1 MKSNYEKNY
10 EALQTINLEVDKLKE
25 ELDKLNES
33 IDYIKSNYPD
43 GTIYDLLSSDKSIED
58 YKANVIRLK
67 KEEQER
73 IKKNSDYIEKLEEQE
88 MLQAFVD
95 NYVSNLKDK
104 INNNREQISERKLEK
119 ERKAQELEDAK
130 QNFKANFEKTMSKP
144 GLLKEKVASKLLN
157 DILYSKCLSEQ
168 EKSEYRSE
176 VNKRLKEN
184 EEILIKEPKVKAE
197 KKHIIKNI
205 FKCVVAKGKGPT
217 VDAMKNIFDKS
228 IGRVVKGVKGIY
240 QRFCDKVTKSI
251 QEALDSSFEY
261 LSYLMNQMEEMNANY
276 QEEISGLKEYISNLE
291 NHISRQEDLN
301 SAFDIDLN
309 ANKNESKG
317 YTDEEI
323 MDEMSKA
330 SIYAQEEQRRK
341 EESESKNDSIK
352 YLTKQESPEFGINNL
367 KNQNIFNSMTRSAFD
382 IQNEQN
388 KKEPESKNDSA
399 KYITKQENPE
409 FGSQKEEKKKDQI
422 DDNVVLLQP
431 DEVKTAKEVEEEK
444 KEETKEQ
451 LKQKIEALKKAK
463 EDKEVILEILRQYQM
478 NQLNQSDNN
487 NMKM

>member
-1 MKSNYEKNY
+1 MKSSYEENYK
-10 EALQTINLEVDKLKE
+10 ALQTINLEVDKLKE

-73 IKKNSDYIEKLEEQE
+73 IEKNAEYNEKLKEQE
-88 MLQAFVD
+88 MLQALVD
-95 NYVSNLKDK
+95 NYNK
-104 INNNREQISERKLEK
+104 QISERKLEE

-130 QNFKANFEKTMSKP
+130 QNFKTNFEKTMSKP
-144 GLLKEKVASKLLN
+144 GLLKETVASKLLN

-197 KKHIIKNI
+197 KKHIIKNK
-205 FKCVVAKGKGPT
+205 FKCVVAKGKEAT
-217 VDAMKNIFDKS
+217 VNAMKNVFNKS
-228 IGRVVKGVKGIY
+228 IGKVVNGVKGIY
-240 QRFCDKVTKSI
+240 QRFCDNVTKSI
-251 QEALDSSFEY
+251 QEELDYSFGYIE
-261 LSYLMNQMEEMNANY
+261 SLMNQMEEMNAKY
-276 QEEISGLKEYISNLE
+276 QEEISNLKGNIRNLE

-309 ANKNESKG
+309 TNKNESKG

-330 SIYAQEEQRRK
+330 SIYAQEEQ
-341 EESESKNDSIK
+341 
-352 YLTKQESPEFGINNL
+352 
-367 KNQNIFNSMTRSAFD
+367 
-382 IQNEQN
+382 N
-388 KKEPESKNDSA
+388 KKKPESKNDSA

-409 FGSQKEEKKKDQI
+409 FDIDINNLKKGNVNENIFDFMTKSAFDMQKEQNKKEPESKNDSAKYIPKQENPEFNIQKEQQKKEQI
-422 DDNVVLLQP
+422 DEYEKMNNEVYTGEVMSEKEMK
-431 DEVKTAKEVEEEK
+431 DEYKKEAKEE
-444 KEETKEQ
+444 
-451 LKQKIEALKKAK
+451 LKKA
-463 EDKEVILEILRQYQM
+463 ILQEMQKKAQM
-478 NQLNQSDNN
+478 YKQMYQSDNN
-487 NMKM
+487 IIMKR

>member
-1 MKSNYEKNY
+1 MKSSYEENYK
-10 EALQTINLEVDKLKE
+10 ALQTINLEVDKLKE

-33 IDYIKSNYPD
+33 IDYIKTNYPD

-73 IKKNSDYIEKLEEQE
+73 IEKNAEYTEKLKEQE
-88 MLQAFVD
+88 MLQALVD
-95 NYVSNLKDK
+95 NYNK
-104 INNNREQISERKLEK
+104 QISERKLEE

-130 QNFKANFEKTMSKP
+130 QNFKTNFEKTISKP
-144 GLLKEKVASKLLN
+144 GLLKETVASKLLN

-197 KKHIIKNI
+197 KKHIIKNK
-205 FKCVVAKGKGPT
+205 FKCVVAKGKEAT
-217 VDAMKNIFDKS
+217 VNAMKNVFNKS
-228 IGRVVKGVKGIY
+228 IGKVVNGAKGIY

-251 QEALDSSFEY
+251 QEKLDYSFGYIE
-261 LSYLMNQMEEMNANY
+261 SLMNQMEEMNAKY
-276 QEEISGLKEYISNLE
+276 QEEISNLKDNISNLE

-330 SIYAQEEQRRK
+330 SIYAQEEQ
-341 EESESKNDSIK
+341 
-352 YLTKQESPEFGINNL
+352 
-367 KNQNIFNSMTRSAFD
+367 
-382 IQNEQN
+382 N

-409 FGSQKEEKKKDQI
+409 FDIDINNLKKGNVNENIFDFMTKSAFDMQKEQNKKEQI
-422 DDNVVLLQP
+422 DKYEKMNNEVYTGEVLP
-431 DEVKTAKEVEEEK
+431 VDSEEVKNAIDIDAEKSAKAYYEHKK
-444 KEETKEQ
+444 KEEEINR
-451 LKQKIEALKKAK
+451 LKAQRNMY
-463 EDKEVILEILRQYQM
+463 VQM
-478 NQLNQSDNN
+478 IPTENN
-487 NMKM
+487 NRSMGM

>member
-1 MKSNYEKNY
+1 MKSSYEENYK
-10 EALQTINLEVDKLKE
+10 ALQTINLEVDKLKE

-73 IKKNSDYIEKLEEQE
+73 IEKNAEYNEKLKEQE
-88 MLQAFVD
+88 MLQALVD
-95 NYVSNLKDK
+95 NYNK
-104 INNNREQISERKLEK
+104 QISERKLEE

-130 QNFKANFEKTMSKP
+130 QNFKTNFEKTMSKP
-144 GLLKEKVASKLLN
+144 GLLKETVASKLLN

-197 KKHIIKNI
+197 KKHIIKNK
-205 FKCVVAKGKGPT
+205 FKCVVAKGKEVT
-217 VDAMKNIFDKS
+217 VNTMKNVFNKS
-228 IGRVVKGVKGIY
+228 IGKVVNGAKGIY
-240 QRFCDKVTKSI
+240 QRLVTKSI
-251 QEALDSSFEY
+251 QEELDYSFGYIE
-261 LSYLMNQMEEMNANY
+261 SLMNQMEEMNAKY
-276 QEEISGLKEYISNLE
+276 QEEISNLKENISNLE

-309 ANKNESKG
+309 ANKNKSKG

-330 SIYAQEEQRRK
+330 SIYAQE
-341 EESESKNDSIK
+341 
-352 YLTKQESPEFGINNL
+352 
-367 KNQNIFNSMTRSAFD
+367 
-382 IQNEQN
+382 EQN

-409 FGSQKEEKKKDQI
+409 FDIDINNLKKGNVNENIFDFMTKSAFDMQKEQNKKEQI
-422 DDNVVLLQP
+422 DKYEKMNNEVYTGEVLP
-431 DEVKTAKEVEEEK
+431 VDSEEVKNAIDIDAEKSAKAYYEHKK
-444 KEETKEQ
+444 KEEEINR
-451 LKQKIEALKKAK
+451 LKAQRNMY
-463 EDKEVILEILRQYQM
+463 VQM
-478 NQLNQSDNN
+478 IPTENN
-487 NMKM
+487 NRSMGM

>member
-1 MKSNYEKNY
+1 MKSSYEENYK
-10 EALQTINLEVDKLKE
+10 ALQTINLEVDKLKE

-33 IDYIKSNYPD
+33 INYIKSNYPD
-43 GTIYDLLSSDKSIED
+43 ETISIYDLLSSDKSIED

-73 IKKNSDYIEKLEEQE
+73 IEKNAEYTEKLKEQE
-88 MLQAFVD
+88 MLQALVD
-95 NYVSNLKDK
+95 NYNK
-104 INNNREQISERKLEK
+104 QISERKLEE

-130 QNFKANFEKTMSKP
+130 QNFKTNFEKTMSKP
-144 GLLKEKVASKLLN
+144 GLLKETVVSKLLN

-197 KKHIIKNI
+197 KKHIIKNK
-205 FKCVVAKGKGPT
+205 FKCVVAKGKEAT
-217 VDAMKNIFDKS
+217 VNAMKNVFNKS
-228 IGRVVKGVKGIY
+228 IGKVVNGAKGIY

-251 QEALDSSFEY
+251 QEELDYSFGYIE
-261 LSYLMNQMEEMNANY
+261 SLMNQMEEMNAKY
-276 QEEISGLKEYISNLE
+276 QEEISNLKENISNLE

-330 SIYAQEEQRRK
+330 SIYAQEEQ
-341 EESESKNDSIK
+341 
-352 YLTKQESPEFGINNL
+352 
-367 KNQNIFNSMTRSAFD
+367 
-382 IQNEQN
+382 N

-409 FGSQKEEKKKDQI
+409 FDIDINNLKKGNVNENIFDFMTKSAFDMQKEQTKKEQI
-422 DDNVVLLQP
+422 DKYEKMNNEVYTGEVLP
-431 DEVKTAKEVEEEK
+431 VDSEEVKNAIDIDAEKSAKAYYEHKK
-444 KEETKEQ
+444 KEEEINR
-451 LKQKIEALKKAK
+451 LKAQKNMY
-463 EDKEVILEILRQYQM
+463 VQM
-478 NQLNQSDNN
+478 IPTENN
-487 NMKM
+487 NRSMGM

>member
-1 MKSNYEKNY
+1 MKSSYEENYK
-10 EALQTINLEVDKLKE
+10 ALQTINLEVDKLKE

-33 IDYIKSNYPD
+33 IDYIKTNYPD

-58 YKANVIRLK
+58 YKANVIKLK

-73 IKKNSDYIEKLEEQE
+73 IEKNAEYNEKLKEQE
-88 MLQAFVD
+88 MLQALVD
-95 NYVSNLKDK
+95 NYNK
-104 INNNREQISERKLEK
+104 QISERKLEE

-130 QNFKANFEKTMSKP
+130 QNFKTNFEKTMSKP
-144 GLLKEKVASKLLN
+144 GLLKETVASKLLN

-197 KKHIIKNI
+197 KKHIIKNK
-205 FKCVVAKGKGPT
+205 FKCVVAKGKEAT
-217 VDAMKNIFDKS
+217 VNAMKNVFNKS
-228 IGRVVKGVKGIY
+228 IGKVVNGVKGIY

-251 QEALDSSFEY
+251 QEELDYSFGYIE
-261 LSYLMNQMEEMNANY
+261 SLMNQMEEMNAKY
-276 QEEISGLKEYISNLE
+276 QEEISNLKGNIRNLE

-330 SIYAQEEQRRK
+330 SIYAQEEQ
-341 EESESKNDSIK
+341 
-352 YLTKQESPEFGINNL
+352 
-367 KNQNIFNSMTRSAFD
+367 
-382 IQNEQN
+382 N

-409 FGSQKEEKKKDQI
+409 FDIDINNLKKGNVNENIFDFMTKSAFDMQKEQNKKEQI
-422 DDNVVLLQP
+422 DKYEKMNNEVYTGEVLP
-431 DEVKTAKEVEEEK
+431 VDSEEVKNAIDIDAEKSAKAYYEHKK
-444 KEETKEQ
+444 KEEEINR
-451 LKQKIEALKKAK
+451 LKAQRNMY
-463 EDKEVILEILRQYQM
+463 VQM
-478 NQLNQSDNN
+478 IPTENN
-487 NMKM
+487 NRSMGM

>member
-1 MKSNYEKNY
+1 MKSSYEENYK
-10 EALQTINLEVDKLKE
+10 ALQTINLEVDKLKE

-73 IKKNSDYIEKLEEQE
+73 IEKNAEYNEKLKEQE
-88 MLQAFVD
+88 MLQALVD
-95 NYVSNLKDK
+95 NYNK
-104 INNNREQISERKLEK
+104 QISERKLEE

-130 QNFKANFEKTMSKP
+130 QNFKTYFEKTMSKP

-197 KKHIIKNI
+197 KKHIIKNK
-205 FKCVVAKGKGPT
+205 FKCVVAKGKEVT
-217 VDAMKNIFDKS
+217 VNTMKNVFNKS
-228 IGRVVKGVKGIY
+228 IGKVVNGAKGIY
-240 QRFCDKVTKSI
+240 QRLVTKSI
-251 QEALDSSFEY
+251 QEELDYSFGYIE
-261 LSYLMNQMEEMNANY
+261 SLMNQMEEMNAKY
-276 QEEISGLKEYISNLE
+276 QEEISNLKDNISNLE

-330 SIYAQEEQRRK
+330 SIYAQEEQ
-341 EESESKNDSIK
+341 
-352 YLTKQESPEFGINNL
+352 
-367 KNQNIFNSMTRSAFD
+367 
-382 IQNEQN
+382 N
-388 KKEPESKNDSA
+388 KKETESKNDSA

-409 FGSQKEEKKKDQI
+409 FDIDINNLKKGNVNENIFDFMTKSAFDMQKEQNKKEQI
-422 DDNVVLLQP
+422 DKYEKMNNEVYTGEVLP
-431 DEVKTAKEVEEEK
+431 VDSEEVKNAIDIDAEKSAKAYYEHKK
-444 KEETKEQ
+444 KEEEINR
-451 LKQKIEALKKAK
+451 LKAQRNMY
-463 EDKEVILEILRQYQM
+463 VQM
-478 NQLNQSDNN
+478 IPTENN
-487 NMKM
+487 NRSMGM

>member
-1 MKSNYEKNY
+1 MKSSYEENYK
-10 EALQTINLEVDKLKE
+10 ALQTINLEVDKLKE

-33 IDYIKSNYPD
+33 IDYIKTNYPD

-58 YKANVIRLK
+58 YKANVIKLK

-73 IKKNSDYIEKLEEQE
+73 IEKNAEYYEKLKEQE
-88 MLQAFVD
+88 MLQALVD
-95 NYVSNLKDK
+95 NYNK
-104 INNNREQISERKLEK
+104 QISERKLEE

-130 QNFKANFEKTMSKP
+130 QNFKTYFEKTMSKP
-144 GLLKEKVASKLLN
+144 GLLKETVASKLLN

-197 KKHIIKNI
+197 KKHIIKNK
-205 FKCVVAKGKGPT
+205 FKCVVAKGKEVT
-217 VDAMKNIFDKS
+217 VSTMKNVFNKS
-228 IGRVVKGVKGIY
+228 IGKVVNGAKGIY
-240 QRFCDKVTKSI
+240 QRLVTKSI
-251 QEALDSSFEY
+251 QEELDYSFGYIE
-261 LSYLMNQMEEMNANY
+261 SLMNQMEQMNAKY
-276 QEEISGLKEYISNLE
+276 QEEISNLKENISNLE

-309 ANKNESKG
+309 ANKNKSKG

-330 SIYAQEEQRRK
+330 SIYAQE
-341 EESESKNDSIK
+341 
-352 YLTKQESPEFGINNL
+352 
-367 KNQNIFNSMTRSAFD
+367 
-382 IQNEQN
+382 EQN

-409 FGSQKEEKKKDQI
+409 FDIDINNLKKGNVNENIFDFMTKSAFDMQKEQNKKEQI
-422 DDNVVLLQP
+422 DKYEKMNNEVYTGEVLP
-431 DEVKTAKEVEEEK
+431 VDSEEVKNAIDIDAEKSAKAYYEHKK
-444 KEETKEQ
+444 KEEEINR
-451 LKQKIEALKKAK
+451 LKAQRNMY
-463 EDKEVILEILRQYQM
+463 VQM
-478 NQLNQSDNN
+478 IPTENN
-487 NMKM
+487 NRSMGM

>member
-1 MKSNYEKNY
+1 MKSSYEENYK
-10 EALQTINLEVDKLKE
+10 ALQTINLEVDKLKE

-73 IKKNSDYIEKLEEQE
+73 IEKNAEYNEKLKEQE
-88 MLQAFVD
+88 MLQALVD
-95 NYVSNLKDK
+95 NYNK
-104 INNNREQISERKLEK
+104 QISERKLEE

-184 EEILIKEPKVKAE
+184 EEILIKEPKVKTE
-197 KKHIIKNI
+197 KKHIIKNK
-205 FKCVVAKGKGPT
+205 FKCVVAKGKEAT
-217 VDAMKNIFDKS
+217 VNAMKNVFNKS
-228 IGRVVKGVKGIY
+228 IGKVVNGAKGIY

-251 QEALDSSFEY
+251 QEELDYSFGYIE
-261 LSYLMNQMEEMNANY
+261 SLMNQMEEMNAKY
-276 QEEISGLKEYISNLE
+276 QEEISNLKENISNLE

-330 SIYAQEEQRRK
+330 SIYAQEEQ
-341 EESESKNDSIK
+341 
-352 YLTKQESPEFGINNL
+352 
-367 KNQNIFNSMTRSAFD
+367 
-382 IQNEQN
+382 N

-409 FGSQKEEKKKDQI
+409 FDIDINNLKKGNVNENIFDFMTKSAFDMQKEQNKKEQI
-422 DDNVVLLQP
+422 DKYEKMNNEVYTGEVLP
-431 DEVKTAKEVEEEK
+431 VDSEEVKNAIDIDAEKSAKAYYEHKK
-444 KEETKEQ
+444 KEEEINR
-451 LKQKIEALKKAK
+451 LKAQRNMY
-463 EDKEVILEILRQYQM
+463 VQM
-478 NQLNQSDNN
+478 IPTENN
-487 NMKM
+487 NRSMGM

>member
-1 MKSNYEKNY
+1 MKSSYEENYK
-10 EALQTINLEVDKLKE
+10 ALQTINLEVDKLKE

-33 IDYIKSNYPD
+33 IDYIKTNYPD

-58 YKANVIRLK
+58 YKANVIKLK

-73 IKKNSDYIEKLEEQE
+73 IEKNAEYNEKLKEQE
-88 MLQAFVD
+88 MLQALVD
-95 NYVSNLKDK
+95 NYNK
-104 INNNREQISERKLEK
+104 QISERKLEE

-130 QNFKANFEKTMSKP
+130 QNFKTYFEKTMSKP
-144 GLLKEKVASKLLN
+144 GLLKETVASKLLN

-197 KKHIIKNI
+197 KKHIIKNK
-205 FKCVVAKGKGPT
+205 FKCVVAKGKEVT
-217 VDAMKNIFDKS
+217 VNTMKNVFNKS
-228 IGRVVKGVKGIY
+228 IGKVVNGAKGIY
-240 QRFCDKVTKSI
+240 QRLVTKSI
-251 QEALDSSFEY
+251 QEELDYSFGYIE
-261 LSYLMNQMEEMNANY
+261 SLMNQMEQMNAKY
-276 QEEISGLKEYISNLE
+276 QEEISNLKENISNLE

-309 ANKNESKG
+309 ANKNKSKG

-330 SIYAQEEQRRK
+330 SIYAQE
-341 EESESKNDSIK
+341 
-352 YLTKQESPEFGINNL
+352 
-367 KNQNIFNSMTRSAFD
+367 
-382 IQNEQN
+382 EQN

-409 FGSQKEEKKKDQI
+409 FDIDINNLKKGNVNENIFDFMTKSAFDMQKEQNKKEQI
-422 DDNVVLLQP
+422 DKYEKMNNEVYTGEVLP
-431 DEVKTAKEVEEEK
+431 VDSEEVKNAIDIDAEKSAKAYYEHKK
-444 KEETKEQ
+444 KEEEINR
-451 LKQKIEALKKAK
+451 LKAQRNMY
-463 EDKEVILEILRQYQM
+463 VQM
-478 NQLNQSDNN
+478 IPTENN
-487 NMKM
+487 NRSMGM

>member
-1 MKSNYEKNY
+1 MKSSYEENYK
-10 EALQTINLEVDKLKE
+10 ALQTINLEVDKLKE

-73 IKKNSDYIEKLEEQE
+73 IEKNAEYTEKLKEQE
-88 MLQAFVD
+88 MLQALVD
-95 NYVSNLKDK
+95 NYNK
-104 INNNREQISERKLEK
+104 QISERKLEE

-130 QNFKANFEKTMSKP
+130 QNFKTNFEKTISKP
-144 GLLKEKVASKLLN
+144 GLLKETVASKLLN

-197 KKHIIKNI
+197 KKHIIKNK
-205 FKCVVAKGKGPT
+205 FKCVVAKGKEAT
-217 VDAMKNIFDKS
+217 VNAMKNVFNKS
-228 IGRVVKGVKGIY
+228 IGKVVNGAKGIY

-251 QEALDSSFEY
+251 QEELDYSFGYIE
-261 LSYLMNQMEEMNANY
+261 SLMNQMEEMNAKY
-276 QEEISGLKEYISNLE
+276 QEEISNLKDNISNLE

-330 SIYAQEEQRRK
+330 SIYAQEEQ
-341 EESESKNDSIK
+341 
-352 YLTKQESPEFGINNL
+352 
-367 KNQNIFNSMTRSAFD
+367 
-382 IQNEQN
+382 N

-409 FGSQKEEKKKDQI
+409 FDIDINNLKKGNVNENIFDFMTKSAFDMQKEQNKKEQI
-422 DDNVVLLQP
+422 DKYEKMNNEVYTGEVLP
-431 DEVKTAKEVEEEK
+431 VDSEEVKNAIDIDAEKSAKAYYEHKK
-444 KEETKEQ
+444 KEEEINR
-451 LKQKIEALKKAK
+451 LKAQRNMY
-463 EDKEVILEILRQYQM
+463 VQM
-478 NQLNQSDNN
+478 IPTENN
-487 NMKM
+487 NRSMGM

>member
-1 MKSNYEKNY
+1 MKSSYEENYK
-10 EALQTINLEVDKLKE
+10 ALQTINLEVDKLKE

-33 IDYIKSNYPD
+33 IDYIKTNYPD

-58 YKANVIRLK
+58 YKANVIKLK

-73 IKKNSDYIEKLEEQE
+73 IEKNAEYNEKLKEQE
-88 MLQAFVD
+88 MLQALVD
-95 NYVSNLKDK
+95 NYNK
-104 INNNREQISERKLEK
+104 QISERKLEE

-130 QNFKANFEKTMSKP
+130 QNFKTYFEKTMSKP

-197 KKHIIKNI
+197 KKHIIKNK
-205 FKCVVAKGKGPT
+205 FKCVVAKGKEVT
-217 VDAMKNIFDKS
+217 VNTMKNVFNKS
-228 IGRVVKGVKGIY
+228 IGKVVNGAKGIY
-240 QRFCDKVTKSI
+240 QRLVTKSI
-251 QEALDSSFEY
+251 QEELDYSFGYIE
-261 LSYLMNQMEEMNANY
+261 SLMNQMEQMNAKY
-276 QEEISGLKEYISNLE
+276 QEEISNLKENISNLE

-309 ANKNESKG
+309 ANKNKSKG

-330 SIYAQEEQRRK
+330 SIYAQEEQ
-341 EESESKNDSIK
+341 
-352 YLTKQESPEFGINNL
+352 
-367 KNQNIFNSMTRSAFD
+367 
-382 IQNEQN
+382 N

-399 KYITKQENPE
+399 KYIPKQENPE
-409 FGSQKEEKKKDQI
+409 FDIDINNLKKGNVNENIFDFMTKSAFDMQKEQNKKEQI
-422 DDNVVLLQP
+422 DKYEKMNNEVYTGEVLP
-431 DEVKTAKEVEEEK
+431 VDSEEVKNAIDIDAEKSAKAYYEHKK
-444 KEETKEQ
+444 KEEEINR
-451 LKQKIEALKKAK
+451 LKAQRNMY
-463 EDKEVILEILRQYQM
+463 VQM
-478 NQLNQSDNN
+478 IPTENN
-487 NMKM
+487 NRSMGM

>member
-1 MKSNYEKNY
+1 MKSSYEENYK
-10 EALQTINLEVDKLKE
+10 ALQTINLEVDKLKE

-73 IKKNSDYIEKLEEQE
+73 IEKNAEYNEKLKEQE
-88 MLQAFVD
+88 MLQALVD
-95 NYVSNLKDK
+95 NYNK
-104 INNNREQISERKLEK
+104 QISERKLEE

-130 QNFKANFEKTMSKP
+130 QNFKTYFEKTMSKP

-197 KKHIIKNI
+197 KKHIIKNK
-205 FKCVVAKGKGPT
+205 FKCVVAKGKEVT
-217 VDAMKNIFDKS
+217 VNTMKNVFNKS
-228 IGRVVKGVKGIY
+228 IGKVVNGAKGIY
-240 QRFCDKVTKSI
+240 QRLVTKSI
-251 QEALDSSFEY
+251 QEELDYSFGYIE
-261 LSYLMNQMEEMNANY
+261 SLMNQMEQMNAKY
-276 QEEISGLKEYISNLE
+276 QEEISNLKENISNLE

-309 ANKNESKG
+309 ANKNKSKG

-330 SIYAQEEQRRK
+330 SIYAQE
-341 EESESKNDSIK
+341 
-352 YLTKQESPEFGINNL
+352 
-367 KNQNIFNSMTRSAFD
+367 
-382 IQNEQN
+382 EQN

-409 FGSQKEEKKKDQI
+409 FDIYINNLKKGNVNENIFDFMTKSAFDMQKEQNKKEQI
-422 DDNVVLLQP
+422 DKYEKMNNEVYTGEVLP
-431 DEVKTAKEVEEEK
+431 VDSEEVKNAIDIDAEKSAKAYYEHKK
-444 KEETKEQ
+444 KEEEINR
-451 LKQKIEALKKAK
+451 LKAQKNMY
-463 EDKEVILEILRQYQM
+463 VQM
-478 NQLNQSDNN
+478 IPTENN
-487 NMKM
+487 NRSMGM

>member
-1 MKSNYEKNY
+1 MKSSYEENYK
-10 EALQTINLEVDKLKE
+10 ALQTINLEVDKLKE

-43 GTIYDLLSSDKSIED
+43 ETISIYDLLSSDKSIED

-73 IKKNSDYIEKLEEQE
+73 IDKNTEYTEKLKEQE
-88 MLQAFVD
+88 MLQALVD
-95 NYVSNLKDK
+95 SYVSNLKDK

-130 QNFKANFEKTMSKP
+130 QNFKTSFEKTMSKP
-144 GLLKEKVASKLLN
+144 GLLKETVASKLLN

-197 KKHIIKNI
+197 KKHIIKNK
-205 FKCVVAKGKGPT
+205 FKCVVAKGKEVT
-217 VDAMKNIFDKS
+217 VNAMKNVFNKS
-228 IGRVVKGVKGIY
+228 IGKVVNGAKGIY

-251 QEALDSSFEY
+251 QEELDYSFGYIE
-261 LSYLMNQMEEMNANY
+261 SLMNQMEEMNAKY
-276 QEEISGLKEYISNLE
+276 QEEISNLKENISNLE

-330 SIYAQEEQRRK
+330 SIYAQEEQ
-341 EESESKNDSIK
+341 
-352 YLTKQESPEFGINNL
+352 
-367 KNQNIFNSMTRSAFD
+367 
-382 IQNEQN
+382 N

-409 FGSQKEEKKKDQI
+409 FDIDINNLKKGNVNENIFDFMTKSAFDMQKE
-422 DDNVVLLQP
+422 
-431 DEVKTAKEVEEEK
+431 
-444 KEETKEQ
+444 
-451 LKQKIEALKKAK
+451 
-463 EDKEVILEILRQYQM
+463 
-478 NQLNQSDNN
+478 
-487 NMKM
+487 

>member
-1 MKSNYEKNY
+1 MKSSYEENYK
-10 EALQTINLEVDKLKE
+10 ALQTINLEVDKLKE

-43 GTIYDLLSSDKSIED
+43 ETISIYDLLSSDKSIED

-73 IKKNSDYIEKLEEQE
+73 IDKNTEYTEKLKEQE
-88 MLQAFVD
+88 MLQALVD
-95 NYVSNLKDK
+95 SYVSNLKDK

-130 QNFKANFEKTMSKP
+130 QNFKTSFEKTMSKP
-144 GLLKEKVASKLLN
+144 GLLKETVASKLLN

-197 KKHIIKNI
+197 KKHIIKNK
-205 FKCVVAKGKGPT
+205 FKCVVAKGKEVT
-217 VDAMKNIFDKS
+217 VNAMKNVFNKS
-228 IGRVVKGVKGIY
+228 IGKVVNGAKGIY

-251 QEALDSSFEY
+251 QEELDYSFGYIE
-261 LSYLMNQMEEMNANY
+261 SLMNQMEEMNAKY
-276 QEEISGLKEYISNLE
+276 QEEISNLKENISNLE

-330 SIYAQEEQRRK
+330 SIYAQEEQ
-341 EESESKNDSIK
+341 
-352 YLTKQESPEFGINNL
+352 
-367 KNQNIFNSMTRSAFD
+367 
-382 IQNEQN
+382 N

-409 FGSQKEEKKKDQI
+409 FDIDINNLKKGNVNENIFDFMTKSAFDMQKEQNKKEQI
-422 DDNVVLLQP
+422 DKYEKMNNEVYTGEVLP
-431 DEVKTAKEVEEEK
+431 IDSEEVKNAIDIDAEKSAKAYYEHKK
-444 KEETKEQ
+444 KEEEINR
-451 LKQKIEALKKAK
+451 LKAQKNMY
-463 EDKEVILEILRQYQM
+463 VQM
-478 NQLNQSDNN
+478 IPTENN
-487 NMKM
+487 NRSMGM

>member
-1 MKSNYEKNY
+1 MKSSYEENYK
-10 EALQTINLEVDKLKE
+10 ALQTINLEVDKLKE

-33 IDYIKSNYPD
+33 IDYIKTNYPD

-73 IKKNSDYIEKLEEQE
+73 IEKNAEYTEKLKEQE
-88 MLQAFVD
+88 MLQALVD
-95 NYVSNLKDK
+95 NYNK
-104 INNNREQISERKLEK
+104 QISERKLEE

-130 QNFKANFEKTMSKP
+130 QNFKTNFEKTMSKP
-144 GLLKEKVASKLLN
+144 GLLKETVASKLLN

-197 KKHIIKNI
+197 KKHIIKNK
-205 FKCVVAKGKGPT
+205 FKCVVAKGKEAT
-217 VDAMKNIFDKS
+217 VNAMKNVFNKS
-228 IGRVVKGVKGIY
+228 IGKVVNGAKGIY

-251 QEALDSSFEY
+251 QEGLDYSFGYIE
-261 LSYLMNQMEEMNANY
+261 SLMNQMEEMNAKY
-276 QEEISGLKEYISNLE
+276 QEEISNLKDNISNLE

-330 SIYAQEEQRRK
+330 SIYAQEEQ
-341 EESESKNDSIK
+341 
-352 YLTKQESPEFGINNL
+352 
-367 KNQNIFNSMTRSAFD
+367 
-382 IQNEQN
+382 N
-388 KKEPESKNDSA
+388 KKEPESKNDSV

-409 FGSQKEEKKKDQI
+409 FDIDINNLKKGNANENIFDFMTKSAFDMQKEQNKKEQI
-422 DDNVVLLQP
+422 DKYEKMNNEVYTGEVLP
-431 DEVKTAKEVEEEK
+431 IDSEEVKNAIDIDAEKSAKAYYEHKK
-444 KEETKEQ
+444 KEEEINR
-451 LKQKIEALKKAK
+451 LKAQKNMY
-463 EDKEVILEILRQYQM
+463 VQM
-478 NQLNQSDNN
+478 IPTENN
-487 NMKM
+487 NRSMGM

>member
-1 MKSNYEKNY
+1 MKSNYEENFK
-10 EALQTINLEVDKLKE
+10 ALQTINLEVDKLKE

-73 IKKNSDYIEKLEEQE
+73 IEKNAEYNEKLKEQE
-88 MLQAFVD
+88 MLQALVD
-95 NYVSNLKDK
+95 NYNK
-104 INNNREQISERKLEK
+104 QISERKLEE

-130 QNFKANFEKTMSKP
+130 QNFKINFEKTMSKP
-144 GLLKEKVASKLLN
+144 GLLKETVASKLLN

-197 KKHIIKNI
+197 KKHIIKNK
-205 FKCVVAKGKGPT
+205 FKCVVAKGKEAT
-217 VDAMKNIFDKS
+217 VNAMKNVFNKS
-228 IGRVVKGVKGIY
+228 IGKVVNGVKGIY

-251 QEALDSSFEY
+251 QEELDYSFGYIE
-261 LSYLMNQMEEMNANY
+261 SLMNQMEEMNAKY
-276 QEEISGLKEYISNLE
+276 QEEISNLKGNIRNLE

-309 ANKNESKG
+309 TNKNESKG

-330 SIYAQEEQRRK
+330 SIYAQEEQ
-341 EESESKNDSIK
+341 
-352 YLTKQESPEFGINNL
+352 
-367 KNQNIFNSMTRSAFD
+367 
-382 IQNEQN
+382 N
-388 KKEPESKNDSA
+388 KKKPESKNDSA

-409 FGSQKEEKKKDQI
+409 FDIDINNLKKGNVNENIFDFMTKSAFDMQKEQNKKEQI
-422 DDNVVLLQP
+422 DEYEKMNNEVYTGEVLP
-431 DEVKTAKEVEEEK
+431 IDSEEVKNAIDINAEKSAKAYYEHKK
-444 KEETKEQ
+444 KEEEINR
-451 LKQKIEALKKAK
+451 LKAQRNMY
-463 EDKEVILEILRQYQM
+463 VQM
-478 NQLNQSDNN
+478 IPTENN
-487 NMKM
+487 NRSMGM

>member
-1 MKSNYEKNY
+1 MKFSYEENYK
-10 EALQTINLEVDKLKE
+10 ALQTINLEVDKLKE

-73 IKKNSDYIEKLEEQE
+73 IEKNAEYTEKLKEQE
-88 MLQAFVD
+88 MLQALVD
-95 NYVSNLKDK
+95 NYNK
-104 INNNREQISERKLEK
+104 QISERKLEE

-130 QNFKANFEKTMSKP
+130 QNFKTNFKKTMSKP
-144 GLLKEKVASKLLN
+144 GLLKETVASKLLN

-197 KKHIIKNI
+197 KKHIIKNK
-205 FKCVVAKGKGPT
+205 FKCVVAKGKEVT
-217 VDAMKNIFDKS
+217 VNTMKNVFNKS
-228 IGRVVKGVKGIY
+228 IGKVVNGAKGIY

-251 QEALDSSFEY
+251 QEKLDYSFGYIE
-261 LSYLMNQMEEMNANY
+261 SLMNQMEQMNAKY
-276 QEEISGLKEYISNLE
+276 QEEISNLKENISNLE

-330 SIYAQEEQRRK
+330 SIYAQEEQNKK
-341 EESESKNDSIK
+341 EHESKNDSAK
-352 YLTKQESPEFGINNL
+352 YIPKQENPEFDIDINNL
-367 KNQNIFNSMTRSAFD
+367 KKGNVNENIFDFMTKSAFD
-382 IQNEQN
+382 MQKEQN

-399 KYITKQENPE
+399 KYIPKQENPE
-409 FGSQKEEKKKDQI
+409 FNIQKEQQKKEQI
-422 DDNVVLLQP
+422 DEYEKMNNEVYTGEVMSEKEMK
-431 DEVKTAKEVEEEK
+431 DEYKKEAKEE
-444 KEETKEQ
+444 
-451 LKQKIEALKKAK
+451 LKKA
-463 EDKEVILEILRQYQM
+463 ILQEMQKKAQM
-478 NQLNQSDNN
+478 YKQMYQSDNN
-487 NMKM
+487 IIMKR

>member
-1 MKSNYEKNY
+1 MKSSYEENYK
-10 EALQTINLEVDKLKE
+10 ALQTINLEVDKLKE

-73 IKKNSDYIEKLEEQE
+73 IEKNAEYTEKLKEQE
-88 MLQAFVD
+88 MLQALVD
-95 NYVSNLKDK
+95 NYNK
-104 INNNREQISERKLEK
+104 QISERKLEE

-130 QNFKANFEKTMSKP
+130 QNFKTNFEKTMSKP
-144 GLLKEKVASKLLN
+144 GLLKETVASKLLN

-197 KKHIIKNI
+197 KKHIIKNK
-205 FKCVVAKGKGPT
+205 FKCVVAKGKEAT
-217 VDAMKNIFDKS
+217 VNAMKNVFNKS
-228 IGRVVKGVKGIY
+228 IGKVVNGVKGIY
-240 QRFCDKVTKSI
+240 QRFCDKVTKSN
-251 QEALDSSFEY
+251 QEELDYSFEY
-261 LSYLMNQMEEMNANY
+261 IESLMNQMEEMNAKY
-276 QEEISGLKEYISNLE
+276 QEEISNLKENISNLE

-330 SIYAQEEQRRK
+330 SIYAQEEQ
-341 EESESKNDSIK
+341 
-352 YLTKQESPEFGINNL
+352 
-367 KNQNIFNSMTRSAFD
+367 
-382 IQNEQN
+382 N

-409 FGSQKEEKKKDQI
+409 FDIDINNLKKGNVNENIFDFMTKSAFDMQKEQNKKEQI
-422 DDNVVLLQP
+422 DKYEKMNNEVYTGEVLP
-431 DEVKTAKEVEEEK
+431 VDSEEVKNAIDIDAEKSAKAYYEHKK
-444 KEETKEQ
+444 KEEEINR
-451 LKQKIEALKKAK
+451 LKAQKNMY
-463 EDKEVILEILRQYQM
+463 VQM
-478 NQLNQSDNN
+478 IPTENN
-487 NMKM
+487 NRSMGM

>member
-1 MKSNYEKNY
+1 MKSSYEENYK
-10 EALQTINLEVDKLKE
+10 ALQTINLEVDKLKE

-43 GTIYDLLSSDKSIED
+43 ETISIYDLLSSDKSIED

-73 IKKNSDYIEKLEEQE
+73 IDKNTEYTEKLKEQE
-88 MLQAFVD
+88 MLQALVD
-95 NYVSNLKDK
+95 SYVSNLKDK

-130 QNFKANFEKTMSKP
+130 QNFKTSFEKTMSKP
-144 GLLKEKVASKLLN
+144 GLLKETVASKLLN

-197 KKHIIKNI
+197 KKHIIKNK
-205 FKCVVAKGKGPT
+205 FKCVVAKGKEVT
-217 VDAMKNIFDKS
+217 VNAMKNVFNKS
-228 IGRVVKGVKGIY
+228 IGKVVNGAKGIY

-251 QEALDSSFEY
+251 QEELDYSFGYIE
-261 LSYLMNQMEEMNANY
+261 SLMNQMEEMNAKY
-276 QEEISGLKEYISNLE
+276 QEEISNLKENISNLE

-330 SIYAQEEQRRK
+330 SIYAQEEQ
-341 EESESKNDSIK
+341 
-352 YLTKQESPEFGINNL
+352 
-367 KNQNIFNSMTRSAFD
+367 
-382 IQNEQN
+382 N

-409 FGSQKEEKKKDQI
+409 FDIDINNLKKGNVNENIFDFMTKSAFDMQKEQNKKEQI
-422 DDNVVLLQP
+422 DKYEKMNNEVYTGEVLP
-431 DEVKTAKEVEEEK
+431 VDSEEVKNAIDIDAEKSAKAYYEHKK
-444 KEETKEQ
+444 KEEEINR
-451 LKQKIEALKKAK
+451 LKAQKNMY
-463 EDKEVILEILRQYQM
+463 VQM
-478 NQLNQSDNN
+478 IPTENN
-487 NMKM
+487 NRSMGM

>member
-1 MKSNYEKNY
+1 MKSSYEENYK
-10 EALQTINLEVDKLKE
+10 ALQTINLEVDKLKE

-33 IDYIKSNYPD
+33 IDYIKTNYPD
-43 GTIYDLLSSDKSIED
+43 VTIYDLLSSDKSIED
-58 YKANVIRLK
+58 YKANVIKLK

-73 IKKNSDYIEKLEEQE
+73 IEKNAEYNEKLKEQE
-88 MLQAFVD
+88 MLQALVD
-95 NYVSNLKDK
+95 NYNK
-104 INNNREQISERKLEK
+104 QISERKLEE

-130 QNFKANFEKTMSKP
+130 QNFKTYFEKTMSKP

-197 KKHIIKNI
+197 KKHIIKNK
-205 FKCVVAKGKGPT
+205 FKCVVAKGKEVT
-217 VDAMKNIFDKS
+217 VNTMKNVFNKS
-228 IGRVVKGVKGIY
+228 IGKVVNGAKGIY
-240 QRFCDKVTKSI
+240 QRLVTKSI
-251 QEALDSSFEY
+251 QEELDYSFGYIE
-261 LSYLMNQMEEMNANY
+261 SLMNQMEQMNAKY
-276 QEEISGLKEYISNLE
+276 QEEISNLKENISNLE

-309 ANKNESKG
+309 ANKNKSKG

-330 SIYAQEEQRRK
+330 SIYAQE
-341 EESESKNDSIK
+341 
-352 YLTKQESPEFGINNL
+352 
-367 KNQNIFNSMTRSAFD
+367 
-382 IQNEQN
+382 EQN

-409 FGSQKEEKKKDQI
+409 FDIDINNLKKGNVNENIFDFMTKSAFDMQKEQNKKEQI
-422 DDNVVLLQP
+422 DKYEKMNNEVYTGEVLP
-431 DEVKTAKEVEEEK
+431 VDSEEVKNAIDIDAEKSAKAYYEHKK
-444 KEETKEQ
+444 KEEEINR
-451 LKQKIEALKKAK
+451 LKAQRNMY
-463 EDKEVILEILRQYQM
+463 VQM
-478 NQLNQSDNN
+478 IPTENN
-487 NMKM
+487 NRSMGM

>member
-1 MKSNYEKNY
+1 MKSSYEENYK
-10 EALQTINLEVDKLKE
+10 ALQTINLEVDKLKE

-43 GTIYDLLSSDKSIED
+43 ETISIYDLLSSDKSIED

-73 IKKNSDYIEKLEEQE
+73 IDKNTEYTEKLKEQE
-88 MLQAFVD
+88 MLQALVD
-95 NYVSNLKDK
+95 SYVSNLKDK

-130 QNFKANFEKTMSKP
+130 QNFKTSFEKTMSKP
-144 GLLKEKVASKLLN
+144 GLLKETVASKLLN

-197 KKHIIKNI
+197 KKHIIKNK
-205 FKCVVAKGKGPT
+205 FKCVVAKGKEVT
-217 VDAMKNIFDKS
+217 VNAMKNVFNKS
-228 IGRVVKGVKGIY
+228 IGKVVNGAKGIY

-251 QEALDSSFEY
+251 QEELDYSFGYIE
-261 LSYLMNQMEEMNANY
+261 SLMNQMEEMNVKY
-276 QEEISGLKEYISNLE
+276 REEISNLKENISNLE

-330 SIYAQEEQRRK
+330 SIYAQEEQ
-341 EESESKNDSIK
+341 
-352 YLTKQESPEFGINNL
+352 
-367 KNQNIFNSMTRSAFD
+367 
-382 IQNEQN
+382 N

-409 FGSQKEEKKKDQI
+409 FDIDINNLKKGNVNENIFDFMTKSAFDMQKEQNKKEQI
-422 DDNVVLLQP
+422 DKYEKMNNEVYTGEVLP
-431 DEVKTAKEVEEEK
+431 VDSEEVKNAIDIDAEKSAKAYYEHKK
-444 KEETKEQ
+444 KEEEINR
-451 LKQKIEALKKAK
+451 LKAQKNMY
-463 EDKEVILEILRQYQM
+463 VQM
-478 NQLNQSDNN
+478 IPTENN
-487 NMKM
+487 NRSMGM

>member
-1 MKSNYEKNY
+1 MKSSYEENYK
-10 EALQTINLEVDKLKE
+10 ALQTINLEVDKLKE

-43 GTIYDLLSSDKSIED
+43 ETISIYDLLSSDKSIED

-73 IKKNSDYIEKLEEQE
+73 IDKNTEYTEKLKEQE
-88 MLQAFVD
+88 MLQALVD
-95 NYVSNLKDK
+95 SYVSNLKDK

-130 QNFKANFEKTMSKP
+130 QNFKTNFEKTMSKP
-144 GLLKEKVASKLLN
+144 GLLKETVASKLLN

-197 KKHIIKNI
+197 KKHIIKNK
-205 FKCVVAKGKGPT
+205 FKCVVAKGKEVT
-217 VDAMKNIFDKS
+217 VNAMKNVFNKS
-228 IGRVVKGVKGIY
+228 IGKVVNGAKGIY

-251 QEALDSSFEY
+251 QEELDYSFGYIE
-261 LSYLMNQMEEMNANY
+261 SLMNQMEQMNAKY
-276 QEEISGLKEYISNLE
+276 QEEISNLKENISNLE

-309 ANKNESKG
+309 ANKNESKS
-317 YTDEEI
+317 YNDEEI

-330 SIYAQEEQRRK
+330 SIYAQEEQ
-341 EESESKNDSIK
+341 
-352 YLTKQESPEFGINNL
+352 
-367 KNQNIFNSMTRSAFD
+367 
-382 IQNEQN
+382 N

-399 KYITKQENPE
+399 KYIPKQENPE
-409 FGSQKEEKKKDQI
+409 FDIDINNLKKGNVNENIFDFMTKSAFDMQKEQNKKEQI
-422 DDNVVLLQP
+422 DKYEKMNNEVYTGEVLP
-431 DEVKTAKEVEEEK
+431 VDSEEVKNAIDIDAEKSAKAYYEHKK
-444 KEETKEQ
+444 KEEEINR
-451 LKQKIEALKKAK
+451 LKAQKNMY
-463 EDKEVILEILRQYQM
+463 VQM
-478 NQLNQSDNN
+478 IPTENN
-487 NMKM
+487 NRSMGM

>member
-1 MKSNYEKNY
+1 MEPNYEENY
-10 EALQTINLEVDKLKE
+10 KSLQTINLEVDKLKE

-33 IDYIKSNYPD
+33 IDYIKTNYPD

-73 IKKNSDYIEKLEEQE
+73 IEKNTEYNEKLKEQE
-88 MLQAFVD
+88 MLKTLVD
-95 NYVSNLKDK
+95 NYNK
-104 INNNREQISERKLEK
+104 QISERKLEE

-168 EKSEYRSE
+168 EKSEYRNE

-197 KKHIIKNI
+197 KKHFIKNK
-205 FKCVVAKGKGPT
+205 FKCVVAKGKDAT
-217 VDAMKNIFDKS
+217 VNAMKNAFNKS
-228 IGRVVKGVKGIY
+228 IGKVVNGVKGIY

-251 QEALDSSFEY
+251 QEELDYSFGYIE
-261 LSYLMNQMEEMNANY
+261 SLMNQMEEMNAKY
-276 QEEISGLKEYISNLE
+276 QEEISNLKDNISNLE

-330 SIYAQEEQRRK
+330 SIYAQEEQ
-341 EESESKNDSIK
+341 
-352 YLTKQESPEFGINNL
+352 
-367 KNQNIFNSMTRSAFD
+367 
-382 IQNEQN
+382 N
-388 KKEPESKNDSA
+388 KKEIESKNDSA

-409 FGSQKEEKKKDQI
+409 FDIDINNLKKGNVNENIFDFMTKSAFDMQNQQNKKEQI
-422 DDNVVLLQP
+422 DEYEKMNNEVYTGKVLP
-431 DEVKTAKEVEEEK
+431 VDSEEVKNAIDIDAEKSAKAYYEHKK
-444 KEETKEQ
+444 KEEEINR
-451 LKQKIEALKKAK
+451 LKAQRNMYA
-463 EDKEVILEILRQYQM
+463 QM
-478 NQLNQSDNN
+478 IPTENN
-487 NMKM
+487 NRSMGM

>member
-1 MKSNYEKNY
+1 MKSSYEENYK
-10 EALQTINLEVDKLKE
+10 ALQTINLEVDNLKE

-73 IKKNSDYIEKLEEQE
+73 IEKNAEYNEKLKEQE
-88 MLQAFVD
+88 MLQALVD
-95 NYVSNLKDK
+95 NYNK
-104 INNNREQISERKLEK
+104 QISERKLEE

-130 QNFKANFEKTMSKP
+130 QNFKTNFEKTMSKP
-144 GLLKEKVASKLLN
+144 GLLKETVASKLLN

-184 EEILIKEPKVKAE
+184 EEILIKEPKVKTE
-197 KKHIIKNI
+197 KKHIIKNK
-205 FKCVVAKGKGPT
+205 FKCVVAKGKEVT
-217 VDAMKNIFDKS
+217 VNAMKNVFNKS
-228 IGRVVKGVKGIY
+228 IGKVVNGAKGIY

-251 QEALDSSFEY
+251 QEELDYSFGYIE
-261 LSYLMNQMEEMNANY
+261 SLMNQMEQMNAKY
-276 QEEISGLKEYISNLE
+276 QEEISNLKDNISNLE

-330 SIYAQEEQRRK
+330 SIYAQEEQ
-341 EESESKNDSIK
+341 
-352 YLTKQESPEFGINNL
+352 
-367 KNQNIFNSMTRSAFD
+367 
-382 IQNEQN
+382 N
-388 KKEPESKNDSA
+388 KKEPKSKNDSA

-409 FGSQKEEKKKDQI
+409 FDIDINNLKKG
-422 DDNVVLLQP
+422 NVNENIFDFGEVLP
-431 DEVKTAKEVEEEK
+431 VDSEEVKNAIDIDAEKSAKAYYEHKK
-444 KEETKEQ
+444 KEEEINR
-451 LKQKIEALKKAK
+451 LKAQRNMY
-463 EDKEVILEILRQYQM
+463 VQM
-478 NQLNQSDNN
+478 IPTENN
-487 NMKM
+487 NRSMGM

>member
-1 MKSNYEKNY
+1 MKSSYEENYK
-10 EALQTINLEVDKLKE
+10 ALQTINLEVDKLKE

-43 GTIYDLLSSDKSIED
+43 ETISIYDLLSSDKSIED

-73 IKKNSDYIEKLEEQE
+73 IDKNTEYTEKLKEQE
-88 MLQAFVD
+88 MLQALVD
-95 NYVSNLKDK
+95 SYVSNLKDK

-130 QNFKANFEKTMSKP
+130 QNFKTSFEKTMSKP
-144 GLLKEKVASKLLN
+144 GLLKETVASKLLN

-197 KKHIIKNI
+197 KKHIIKNK
-205 FKCVVAKGKGPT
+205 FKCVVAKGKEVT
-217 VDAMKNIFDKS
+217 VNAMKNVFNKS
-228 IGRVVKGVKGIY
+228 IGKVVNGAKGIY

-251 QEALDSSFEY
+251 QEELDYSFGYIER
-261 LSYLMNQMEEMNANY
+261 LMNQMEEMNAKY
-276 QEEISGLKEYISNLE
+276 QEEISNLKENISNLE

-330 SIYAQEEQRRK
+330 SIYAQEEQ
-341 EESESKNDSIK
+341 
-352 YLTKQESPEFGINNL
+352 
-367 KNQNIFNSMTRSAFD
+367 
-382 IQNEQN
+382 N

-409 FGSQKEEKKKDQI
+409 FDIDINNLKKGNVNENIFDFMTKSAFDMQKEQNKKEQI
-422 DDNVVLLQP
+422 DKYEKMNNEVYTGEVLP
-431 DEVKTAKEVEEEK
+431 VDSEEVKNAIDIDAEKSAKAYYEHKK
-444 KEETKEQ
+444 KEEEINR
-451 LKQKIEALKKAK
+451 LKAQKNMY
-463 EDKEVILEILRQYQM
+463 VQM
-478 NQLNQSDNN
+478 IPTENN
-487 NMKM
+487 NRSMGM

>member
-1 MKSNYEKNY
+1 MKSSYEENYK
-10 EALQTINLEVDKLKE
+10 ALQTINLEVDKLKE

-73 IKKNSDYIEKLEEQE
+73 IEKNAEYTEKLKEQE
-88 MLQAFVD
+88 MLQALVD
-95 NYVSNLKDK
+95 NYNK
-104 INNNREQISERKLEK
+104 QISERKLEE

-130 QNFKANFEKTMSKP
+130 QNFKTNFEKTMSKP
-144 GLLKEKVASKLLN
+144 GLLKETVASKLLN

-197 KKHIIKNI
+197 KKHIIKNK
-205 FKCVVAKGKGPT
+205 FKCVVAKGKEAT
-217 VDAMKNIFDKS
+217 VNAMKNVFNKS
-228 IGRVVKGVKGIY
+228 IGKVVNGVKGIY
-240 QRFCDKVTKSI
+240 QRFCDKVTKSN
-251 QEALDSSFEY
+251 QEELDYSFEY
-261 LSYLMNQMEEMNANY
+261 IENLMNQMEEMNAKY
-276 QEEISGLKEYISNLE
+276 QEEISNLKENISNLE

-301 SAFDIDLN
+301 SVFDIDLIDD
-309 ANKNESKG
+309 KNESKG

-330 SIYAQEEQRRK
+330 SIYAQEEQ
-341 EESESKNDSIK
+341 
-352 YLTKQESPEFGINNL
+352 
-367 KNQNIFNSMTRSAFD
+367 
-382 IQNEQN
+382 N

-409 FGSQKEEKKKDQI
+409 FDIDINNLKKGNANENIFDFMTKSAFDMQKEQNKKEQI
-422 DDNVVLLQP
+422 DKYEKMNNEVYTGEVLP
-431 DEVKTAKEVEEEK
+431 VDSEEVKNAIDIDAEKSAKAYYEHKK
-444 KEETKEQ
+444 KEEEINR
-451 LKQKIEALKKAK
+451 LKAQKNMY
-463 EDKEVILEILRQYQM
+463 VQM
-478 NQLNQSDNN
+478 IPTENN
-487 NMKM
+487 NRSMGM

>member
-1 MKSNYEKNY
+1 MKSSYEENYK
-10 EALQTINLEVDKLKE
+10 ALQTINLEVDKLKE

-33 IDYIKSNYPD
+33 IDYIKTNYPD

-58 YKANVIRLK
+58 YKANVIKLK

-73 IKKNSDYIEKLEEQE
+73 IEKNAEYNEKLKEQE
-88 MLQAFVD
+88 MLQALVD
-95 NYVSNLKDK
+95 NYNK
-104 INNNREQISERKLEK
+104 QISERKLEE
-119 ERKAQELEDAK
+119 ERKAQKLEDAK
-130 QNFKANFEKTMSKP
+130 QNFKTYFEKTMSKP

-197 KKHIIKNI
+197 KKHIIKNK
-205 FKCVVAKGKGPT
+205 FKCVVAKGKEVT
-217 VDAMKNIFDKS
+217 VNTMKNVFNKS
-228 IGRVVKGVKGIY
+228 IGKVVNGAKGIY
-240 QRFCDKVTKSI
+240 QRLVTKSI
-251 QEALDSSFEY
+251 QEELDYSFGYIE
-261 LSYLMNQMEEMNANY
+261 SLMNQMEQMNAKY
-276 QEEISGLKEYISNLE
+276 QEEISNLKENISNLE

-309 ANKNESKG
+309 ANKNKSKG

-330 SIYAQEEQRRK
+330 SIYAQE
-341 EESESKNDSIK
+341 
-352 YLTKQESPEFGINNL
+352 
-367 KNQNIFNSMTRSAFD
+367 
-382 IQNEQN
+382 EQN

-409 FGSQKEEKKKDQI
+409 FDIDINNLKKGNVNENIFDFMTKSAFDMQKEQNKKEQI
-422 DDNVVLLQP
+422 DKYEKMNNEVYTGEVLP
-431 DEVKTAKEVEEEK
+431 VDSEEVKNAIDIDAEKSAKAYYEHKK
-444 KEETKEQ
+444 KEEEINR
-451 LKQKIEALKKAK
+451 LKAQRNMY
-463 EDKEVILEILRQYQM
+463 VQM
-478 NQLNQSDNN
+478 IPTENN
-487 NMKM
+487 NRSMGM

>member
-1 MKSNYEKNY
+1 MKSSYEENYK
-10 EALQTINLEVDKLKE
+10 ALQTINLEVDKLKE

-33 IDYIKSNYPD
+33 INYIKTNYPD

-58 YKANVIRLK
+58 YKANVIKLK

-73 IKKNSDYIEKLEEQE
+73 IEKNAEYNEKLKEQE
-88 MLQAFVD
+88 MLQALVD
-95 NYVSNLKDK
+95 NYNK
-104 INNNREQISERKLEK
+104 QISERKLEE

-130 QNFKANFEKTMSKP
+130 QNFKTYFEKTMSKP

-197 KKHIIKNI
+197 KKHIIKNK
-205 FKCVVAKGKGPT
+205 FKCVVAKGKEVT
-217 VDAMKNIFDKS
+217 VNTMKNVFNKS
-228 IGRVVKGVKGIY
+228 IGKVVNGAKGIY
-240 QRFCDKVTKSI
+240 QRLVTKSI
-251 QEALDSSFEY
+251 QEELDYSFGYIE
-261 LSYLMNQMEEMNANY
+261 SLMNQMEQMNAKY
-276 QEEISGLKEYISNLE
+276 QEEISNLKENISNLE

-309 ANKNESKG
+309 ANKNKSKG

-330 SIYAQEEQRRK
+330 SIYAQE
-341 EESESKNDSIK
+341 
-352 YLTKQESPEFGINNL
+352 
-367 KNQNIFNSMTRSAFD
+367 
-382 IQNEQN
+382 EQN

-409 FGSQKEEKKKDQI
+409 FDIDINNLKKGNVNENIFDFMTKSAFDMQKEQNKKEQI
-422 DDNVVLLQP
+422 DKYEKMNNEVYTGEVLP
-431 DEVKTAKEVEEEK
+431 VDSEEVKNAIDIDAEKSAKAYYEHKK
-444 KEETKEQ
+444 KEEEINR
-451 LKQKIEALKKAK
+451 LKAQRNMY
-463 EDKEVILEILRQYQM
+463 VQM
-478 NQLNQSDNN
+478 IPTENN
-487 NMKM
+487 NRSMGM

>member
-1 MKSNYEKNY
+1 MKSSYEENYK
-10 EALQTINLEVDKLKE
+10 ALQTINLEVDKLKE

-73 IKKNSDYIEKLEEQE
+73 IEKNAEYNEKLKEQE
-88 MLQAFVD
+88 MLQALVD
-95 NYVSNLKDK
+95 NYNK
-104 INNNREQISERKLEK
+104 QISERKLEE

-144 GLLKEKVASKLLN
+144 GLLKETVASKLLN

-184 EEILIKEPKVKAE
+184 EEILIKEPKIKAE
-197 KKHIIKNI
+197 KKHIIKNK
-205 FKCVVAKGKGPT
+205 FKCVVAKGKEAT
-217 VDAMKNIFDKS
+217 VNAMKNVFNKS
-228 IGRVVKGVKGIY
+228 IGKVVNGAKGIY

-251 QEALDSSFEY
+251 QEELDYSFGYIE
-261 LSYLMNQMEEMNANY
+261 SLMNQMEQMNAKY
-276 QEEISGLKEYISNLE
+276 QEEISNLKENISNLE

-309 ANKNESKG
+309 ANKNESKS

-330 SIYAQEEQRRK
+330 SIYAQEEQ
-341 EESESKNDSIK
+341 
-352 YLTKQESPEFGINNL
+352 
-367 KNQNIFNSMTRSAFD
+367 
-382 IQNEQN
+382 N

-399 KYITKQENPE
+399 KYIPKQENPE
-409 FGSQKEEKKKDQI
+409 FDIDINNLKKGNVNENIFDFMTKSAFDMQKEQNKKEQI
-422 DDNVVLLQP
+422 DEYEKMNNEVYTGEVLP
-431 DEVKTAKEVEEEK
+431 VDSEEVKNAIDIEAEKSAKAYYEHKK
-444 KEETKEQ
+444 KEEEINR
-451 LKQKIEALKKAK
+451 LKSQRNMY
-463 EDKEVILEILRQYQM
+463 VQM
-478 NQLNQSDNN
+478 IPTENN
-487 NMKM
+487 NRSMSM

>member
-1 MKSNYEKNY
+1 MKSSYEENYK
-10 EALQTINLEVDKLKE
+10 ALQTINLEVDKLKE

-73 IKKNSDYIEKLEEQE
+73 IEKNAEYNEKLKEQE
-88 MLQAFVD
+88 MLQALVD
-95 NYVSNLKDK
+95 NYNK
-104 INNNREQISERKLEK
+104 QISERKLEE

-130 QNFKANFEKTMSKP
+130 QNFKTYFEKTMSKP

-197 KKHIIKNI
+197 KKHIIKNK
-205 FKCVVAKGKGPT
+205 FKCVVAKGKEVT
-217 VDAMKNIFDKS
+217 VNTMKNVFNKS
-228 IGRVVKGVKGIY
+228 IGKVVNGAKGIY
-240 QRFCDKVTKSI
+240 QRLVTESI
-251 QEALDSSFEY
+251 QEELDYSFGYIE
-261 LSYLMNQMEEMNANY
+261 SLMNQMEQMNAKY
-276 QEEISGLKEYISNLE
+276 QEEISNLKENISNLE

-330 SIYAQEEQRRK
+330 SIYAQEEQ
-341 EESESKNDSIK
+341 
-352 YLTKQESPEFGINNL
+352 
-367 KNQNIFNSMTRSAFD
+367 
-382 IQNEQN
+382 N

-409 FGSQKEEKKKDQI
+409 FDIDINNLKKGNVNENIFDFMTKSAFDMQKEQNKKEQI
-422 DDNVVLLQP
+422 DKYEKMNNEVYTGEVLP
-431 DEVKTAKEVEEEK
+431 VDSEEVKNAIDIDAEKSAKAYYEHKK
-444 KEETKEQ
+444 KEEEINR
-451 LKQKIEALKKAK
+451 LKAQRNMY
-463 EDKEVILEILRQYQM
+463 VQM
-478 NQLNQSDNN
+478 IPTENN
-487 NMKM
+487 NRSMGM

>member
-1 MKSNYEKNY
+1 MKSSYEENYK
-10 EALQTINLEVDKLKE
+10 ALQTINLEVDNLKE

-73 IKKNSDYIEKLEEQE
+73 IEKNAEYNEKLKEQE
-88 MLQAFVD
+88 MLQALVD
-95 NYVSNLKDK
+95 NYNK
-104 INNNREQISERKLEK
+104 QISERKLEE

-130 QNFKANFEKTMSKP
+130 QNFKTNFEKTMSKP
-144 GLLKEKVASKLLN
+144 GLLKETVASKLLN

-184 EEILIKEPKVKAE
+184 EEILIKEPKVKTE
-197 KKHIIKNI
+197 KKHIIKNK
-205 FKCVVAKGKGPT
+205 FKCVVAKGKEAT
-217 VDAMKNIFDKS
+217 VNAMKNVFNKS
-228 IGRVVKGVKGIY
+228 IGKVVNGAKGIY

-251 QEALDSSFEY
+251 QEELDYSFGYIE
-261 LSYLMNQMEEMNANY
+261 SLMNQMEQMNAKY
-276 QEEISGLKEYISNLE
+276 QEEISNLKDNISNLE

-330 SIYAQEEQRRK
+330 SIYAQEEQNKK
-341 EESESKNDSIK
+341 EPKSKNDSAK
-352 YLTKQESPEFGINNL
+352 YITKQENPEFDIDINNL
-367 KNQNIFNSMTRSAFD
+367 KKGNVNENIFDFMTKSAFD
-382 IQNEQN
+382 MQKEQN

-409 FGSQKEEKKKDQI
+409 FDIQKEQINEYEKMNNEVYTGEVMSEKEMKD
-422 DDNVVLLQP
+422 
-431 DEVKTAKEVEEEK
+431 EHKK
-444 KEETKEQ
+444 KEEEINR
-451 LKQKIEALKKAK
+451 LKAQRNMY
-463 EDKEVILEILRQYQM
+463 VQM
-478 NQLNQSDNN
+478 IPTENN
-487 NMKM
+487 NRSMGM

>member
-1 MKSNYEKNY
+1 MKSSYEENYK
-10 EALQTINLEVDKLKE
+10 ALQTINLEVDKLKE

-33 IDYIKSNYPD
+33 INYIKSNYPD
-43 GTIYDLLSSDKSIED
+43 ETISIYDLLSSDKSIED

-73 IKKNSDYIEKLEEQE
+73 IEKNAEYTEKLKEQE
-88 MLQAFVD
+88 MLQALVD
-95 NYVSNLKDK
+95 NYNK
-104 INNNREQISERKLEK
+104 QISERKLEE

-130 QNFKANFEKTMSKP
+130 QNFKTNFEKTMSKP
-144 GLLKEKVASKLLN
+144 GLLKETVASKLLN

-197 KKHIIKNI
+197 KKHIIKNK
-205 FKCVVAKGKGPT
+205 FKCVVAKGKEAT
-217 VDAMKNIFDKS
+217 VNAMKNVFNKS
-228 IGRVVKGVKGIY
+228 IGKVVNGAKGIY

-251 QEALDSSFEY
+251 QEELDYSFGYIE
-261 LSYLMNQMEEMNANY
+261 SLMNQMEEMNAKY
-276 QEEISGLKEYISNLE
+276 QEEISNLKENISNLE

-330 SIYAQEEQRRK
+330 SIYAQEEQ
-341 EESESKNDSIK
+341 
-352 YLTKQESPEFGINNL
+352 
-367 KNQNIFNSMTRSAFD
+367 
-382 IQNEQN
+382 N

-409 FGSQKEEKKKDQI
+409 FDIDINNLKKGNVNENIFDFMTKSAFDMQKEQTKKEQI
-422 DDNVVLLQP
+422 DKYEKMNNEVYTGEVLP
-431 DEVKTAKEVEEEK
+431 VDSEEVKNAIDIDAEKSAKAYYEHKK
-444 KEETKEQ
+444 KEEEINR
-451 LKQKIEALKKAK
+451 LKAQKNMY
-463 EDKEVILEILRQYQM
+463 VQM
-478 NQLNQSDNN
+478 IPTENN
-487 NMKM
+487 NRSMGM

>member
-1 MKSNYEKNY
+1 MKSSYEENYK
-10 EALQTINLEVDKLKE
+10 ALQTINLEVDKLKE

-73 IKKNSDYIEKLEEQE
+73 IEKNAEYNEKLKEQE
-88 MLQAFVD
+88 MLQALVD
-95 NYVSNLKDK
+95 NYNK
-104 INNNREQISERKLEK
+104 QISERKLEE

-130 QNFKANFEKTMSKP
+130 QNFKTYFEKTMSKP

-184 EEILIKEPKVKAE
+184 EKILIKEPKVKEE
-197 KKHIIKNI
+197 KKHIIKNK
-205 FKCVVAKGKGPT
+205 FKCVVAKGKEVT
-217 VDAMKNIFDKS
+217 VNTMKNVFNKS
-228 IGRVVKGVKGIY
+228 IGKVVNGAKGIY
-240 QRFCDKVTKSI
+240 QRLVTKSI
-251 QEALDSSFEY
+251 QEELDYSFGYIE
-261 LSYLMNQMEEMNANY
+261 SLMNQMEQMNAKY
-276 QEEISGLKEYISNLE
+276 QEEISNLKENISNLE

-309 ANKNESKG
+309 ANKNKSKG

-330 SIYAQEEQRRK
+330 SIYAQE
-341 EESESKNDSIK
+341 
-352 YLTKQESPEFGINNL
+352 
-367 KNQNIFNSMTRSAFD
+367 
-382 IQNEQN
+382 EQN

-409 FGSQKEEKKKDQI
+409 FDIDINNLKKGNVNENIFDFMTKSAFDMQKEQNKKEQI
-422 DDNVVLLQP
+422 DKYEKMNNEVYTGEVLP
-431 DEVKTAKEVEEEK
+431 VDSEEVKNAIDIDAEKSAKAYYEHKK
-444 KEETKEQ
+444 KEEEINR
-451 LKQKIEALKKAK
+451 LKAQRNMY
-463 EDKEVILEILRQYQM
+463 VQM
-478 NQLNQSDNN
+478 IPTENN
-487 NMKM
+487 NRSMGM